1 MRVMNREAEAEMIT
15 EQAVLSALA
24 AIQDPDLRRDIVS
37 LGFVKGLR
45 IDGGTVAFT
54 IRADDARL
62 PGARPDEGAGA
73 PRRALA
79 AGRQGG

>member
-24 AIQDPDLRRDIVS
+24 AIQGPDLRCDIVS

-45 IDGGTVAFT
+45 IASYPFEH
-54 IRADDARL
+54 L
-62 PGARPDEGAGA
+62 
-73 PRRALA
+73 RALCPCPSC
-79 AGRQGG
+79 AGTHEKYQESATAVQHG